1 MRDPLSNSHMAT
13 DRCRDALHSPLQ
25 EGECG
30 FKTDD
35 IERVRTPLLLNQS
48 FELIDLKSSAEQ
60 TSERSEMSSES
71 TK

>member
-1 MRDPLSNSHMAT
+1 VRDPLSNSHMAT
-13 DRCRDALHSPLQ
+13 DRCRDASHSPLQ

-35 IERVRTPLLLNQS
+35 IERVRTPLLLNKY
-48 FELIDLKSSAEQ
+48 LKSSAEQ